1 MREKRPDIDAIVR
14 PFEIEGRVV
23 ESGIFG
29 SGHIND
35 TFLLRTRDSD
45 PYDYVLQRINHHIFK
60 NVAEL
65 QENIERVT
73 THIRK
78 KLAAMPGADP
88 DREVLT
94 LVRCRDGG
102 TYSRDAEG
110 GYLARLSLHRRDA
123 ELRHRGLPRPR
134 LRGRAGVRP
143 VPGDAGRSARA
154 APPRHHP
161 PLPRH
166 RLPAGQLRRRAP
178 ARSARTARPRS
189 ATRSPSSSAGPTR
202 CGRSSGSA
210 AAGRIPLRITH
221 NDTKFNNVLLDENDR
236 ALCVTDLDTV
246 MNGYVHYDFG
256 DSIRT
261 STNTGAED
269 EADLDRV
276 SMDIRLFEGYA
287 RGFLEETGGCL
298 NSVEIDHL
306 AFSGRL
312 LTYIIGLRFFT
323 DHLDGDHYFKIH
335 AEGHNLRRARAQFK
349 LLRSMEEQA
358 EAAQAV
364 VARLRRNNFGASHLN
379 TLNSIGSDSVEI

>member
-1 MREKRPDIDAIVR
+1 MTMNARPLEIEVLLR
-14 PFEIEGRVV
+14 PFEIEGRIVG
-23 ESGIFG
+23 SGVFG

-35 TFLLRTRDSD
+35 TLLIRTRDED
-45 PYDYVLQRINHHIFK
+45 PYDYLLQRINHHIFK

-73 THIRK
+73 THIRR
-78 KLAAMPGADP
+78 KLAAVPGADP

-94 LVRCRDGG
+94 LVRCRDGT

-110 GYLARLSLHRRDA
+110 GYWRVYLFIDGTRSYDIVDSPARATEGGRAFGRFQAMLSDLPGPPLHDTIPRFHDIDYRVDNFADALRRDP
-123 ELRHRGLPRPR
+123 LN
-134 LRGRAGVRP
+134 
-143 VPGDAGRSARA
+143 RA
-154 APPRHHP
+154 AAVRDEI
-161 PLPRH
+161 
-166 RLPAGQLRRRAP
+166 AFVERRADEM
-178 ARSARTARPRS
+178 RTIKRLGAE
-189 ATRSPSSSAGPTR
+189 GK
-202 CGRSSGSA
+202 
-210 AAGRIPLRITH
+210 IPLRITH
-221 NDTKFNNVLLDENDR
+221 NDTKFNNVLLDANDR

-269 EADLDRV
+269 EADLSKV
-276 SMDIRLFEGYA
+276 SMDIRLFEAYA

-335 AEGHNLRRARAQFK
+335 VEGHNLRRARAQFK

-358 EAAQAV
+358 DATQAV
-364 VARLRRNNFGASHLN
+364 IARLRK
-379 TLNSIGSDSVEI
+379 

>member
-1 MREKRPDIDAIVR
+1 MRGKLPDIDAIVR

-35 TFLLRTRDSD
+35 TFLIRTRDSD

-60 NVAEL
+60 NVADL

-78 KLAAMPGADP
+78 KLASIPGSVP

-94 LVRCRDGG
+94 LVRCRDGA

-110 GYLARLSLHRRDA
+110 GAWRVYLFIDGTRSYDIVDSPARAYEGGRAFGRFQAMLADLPGPPLHDTIPRFHDIDYRLDNFADALRRDP
-123 ELRHRGLPRPR
+123 LN
-134 LRGRAGVRP
+134 
-143 VPGDAGRSARA
+143 RA
-154 APPRHHP
+154 AAVRDEISFVE
-161 PLPRH
+161 
-166 RLPAGQLRRRAP
+166 RRADEM
-178 ARSARTARPRS
+178 RTIKRL
-189 ATRSPSSSAGPTR
+189 G
-202 CGRSSGSA
+202 

-269 EADLDRV
+269 EADLERV
-276 SMDIRLFEGYA
+276 SMDISLFEGYA
-287 RGFLEETGGCL
+287 RGFLEETGVCL

-306 AFSGRL
+306 DFSGRL

-335 AEGHNLRRARAQFK
+335 AGGHNLRRARAQFK

-358 EAAQAV
+358 EEARAV
-364 VARLRRNNFGASHLN
+364 IDRLRK
-379 TLNSIGSDSVEI
+379 

>member
-1 MREKRPDIDAIVR
+1 MNAGTPDLEAIVR
-14 PFEIEGRVV
+14 LFEIEGRIVA
-23 ESGIFG
+23 SGIFG

-45 PYDYVLQRINHHIFK
+45 PYDYLLQRINHHIFK
-60 NVAEL
+60 DVAAL

-73 THIRK
+73 THIRR
-78 KLAAMPGADP
+78 KLAAVPGSNP

-94 LVRCRDGG
+94 LVRCKDGG
-102 TYSRDAEG
+102 TYARDDEG
-110 GYLARLSLHRRDA
+110 AYWRIYLYIDGTRSYDIVDSPARAYQGGRAFGRFQAMLADLPGPPLHETIPRFHDIDFRLYNFADALRRDPLGRAAAARA
-123 ELRHRGLPRPR
+123 EIAFVEARADEMRTIKR
-134 LRGRAGVRP
+134 LGRAG
-143 VPGDAGRSARA
+143 A
-154 APPRHHP
+154 
-161 PLPRH
+161 
-166 RLPAGQLRRRAP
+166 
-178 ARSARTARPRS
+178 
-189 ATRSPSSSAGPTR
+189 
-202 CGRSSGSA
+202 
-210 AAGRIPLRITH
+210 IPLRITH
-221 NDTKFNNVLLDENDR
+221 NDTKFNNVLLDESGR

-269 EADLDRV
+269 EADLSKV
-276 SMDIRLFEGYA
+276 SMDIGLFEGYA
-287 RGFLEETGGCL
+287 RGFLEETTAFL
-298 NSVEIDHL
+298 NRVEIDHL

-358 EAAQAV
+358 EAAQDV
-364 VARLRRNNFGASHLN
+364 IERLR
-379 TLNSIGSDSVEI
+379 

>member
-1 MREKRPDIDAIVR
+1 MSAARPDVEAIVR
-14 PFEIEGRVV
+14 PFEIQGRIV
-23 ESGIFG
+23 EAGVFG

-35 TFLLRTRDSD
+35 TFLLRTRPDD
-45 PYDYVLQRINHHIFK
+45 PYDYLLQRINHRIFK
-60 NVAEL
+60 DVAAL

-78 KLAAMPGADP
+78 KLGARPGSDP

-94 LVRCRDGG
+94 LVRCRDGT

-110 GYLARLSLHRRDA
+110 SYWRVYLFIEGTRSYDIVDSPARA
-123 ELRHRGLPRPR
+123 YQG
-134 LRGRAGVRP
+134 GRAFGRFQAMLADLP
-143 VPGDAGRSARA
+143 WPPLHETIPRFHDIDYRLDNFADALKRDPLNRA
-154 APPRHHP
+154 AAVREEI
-161 PLPRH
+161 
-166 RLPAGQLRRRAP
+166 GFVERRADEM
-178 ARSARTARPRS
+178 RTIKRLGE
-189 ATRSPSSSAGPTR
+189 AGK
-202 CGRSSGSA
+202 
-210 AAGRIPLRITH
+210 IPLRITH
-221 NDTKFNNVLLDENDR
+221 NDTKFNNVLLDENGR

-269 EADLDRV
+269 EADLDKV
-276 SMDIRLFEGYA
+276 SMDIGLFEGYA
-287 RGFLEETGGCL
+287 RGFLEETGAFL
-298 NSVEIDHL
+298 NPVEIDHL

-335 AEGHNLRRARAQFK
+335 VEGHNLRRARAQFK

-358 EAAQAV
+358 GAAEAV
-364 VARLRRNNFGASHLN
+364 IARLRK
-379 TLNSIGSDSVEI
+379 